1 MKKRAI
7 FFLLTLLLLTSCA
20 AEKYNSSPFSA
31 SNYSDRTGTGGP
43 SLEERLGG
51 TMKQNINA
59 AEITNL
65 IATFPRFNNTA
76 VDKEVFLLK
85 EQLQNYLYAYEA
97 YNLEGKNRALKNIE
111 KRYKKIQQ
119 LRKFLNTDDDEV
131 INRYLVRIKT
141 NISTLESPT
150 LLQP

>member
-1 MKKRAI
+1 MKKPVI
-7 FFLLTLLLLTSCA
+7 FFLLTTLLISSCA
-20 AEKYNSSPFSA
+20 AEKYTSSPFS
-31 SNYSDRTGTGGP
+31 SSSYSAQTHGP
-43 SLEERLGG
+43 SLEDRLGG

-65 IATFPRFNNTA
+65 IATFPRFSTDA
-76 VDKEVFLLK
+76 VDKEVLLLK

-97 YNLEGKNRALKNIE
+97 YNLEGKKRALKEIE
-111 KRYKKIQQ
+111 KRYRKIQQ
-119 LRKFLNTDDDEV
+119 LRKFLSPDDDEV

-141 NISTLESPT
+141 NISTLESPA

>member
-1 MKKRAI
+1 
-7 FFLLTLLLLTSCA
+7 
-20 AEKYNSSPFSA
+20 
-31 SNYSDRTGTGGP
+31 
-43 SLEERLGG
+43 
-51 TMKQNINA
+51 MKQNINA
-59 AEITNL
+59 PEITNL